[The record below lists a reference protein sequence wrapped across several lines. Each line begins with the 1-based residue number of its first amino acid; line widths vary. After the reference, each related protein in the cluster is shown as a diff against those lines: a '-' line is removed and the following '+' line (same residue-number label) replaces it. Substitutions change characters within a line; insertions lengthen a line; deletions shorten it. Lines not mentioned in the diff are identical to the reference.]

1 LIEATL
7 SGPIGLHDLAREA
20 SLSRFYFA
28 KLFRNTAGHSPY
40 QYVLERRI
48 ERAKEMLALGE
59 SSSAE
64 IASALGFSSESHFS
78 LSLSPAHRAG
88 PCGIPVDVHLLN
100 SAGLCI
106 NNFYIFIL
114 LHKRRF

>member
-1 LIEATL
+1 LIEAKL

-28 KLFRNTAGHSPY
+28 KLFRNTVGHSPY

-48 ERAKEMLALGE
+48 EQAKEMLALGE

-64 IASALGFSSESHFS
+64 IASALGFSSESHLALAFRQHTG
-78 LSLSPAHRAG
+78 LAPAEFRSM
-88 PCGIPVDVHLLN
+88 CT
-100 SAGLCI
+100 S
-106 NNFYIFIL
+106 
-114 LHKRRF
+114 